1 MNKKKIVIALSLV
14 VMSMATMMGCGAK
27 TKSKSESADLV
38 IIGAGGAGL
47 AAAVQAK
54 EEGVEKIVVL
64 EKMPMVGGNTN
75 KATGGM
81 NAAESTPQKAAGIK
95 DSIQTM
101 IDDTM
106 KGGKNLNDPEL
117 VKKLANE
124 AKDGVDWLIGLG
136 ADLNE
141 VARAGGATNDRI
153 HRPVGG
159 AAVGATIVKTLKTE
173 AEKQGVD
180 IRTLNEATE
189 IVKDSEGNISGVKAK
204 DKEGKAYTI
213 NTKVVVV
220 AAGGFGA
227 NMEMITGYKAELE
240 GFATTNHP
248 GATGDG
254 IKLVE
259 SLGGALRDMEQIQT
273 HPTGVASQ
281 GLLISEGVR
290 GDGAILVNKSAKRF
304 YNELDTRDKVSKAVL
319 GQEGKEAFLVFDDN
333 VKDGLHAIE
342 EYVGAGVV
350 VEGNS
355 VEDLAS
361 KIGVDGATLKAT
373 IDEYNTSVDTQNDPL
388 GRTSLLKKLNKGKFY
403 AIQITPIIH
412 HTMGGVVINTNA
424 EVLDSNGKAI
434 KGLFAAGEVTGGVHG
449 ANRLGG
455 NAVADIIVYGR
466 QAGKSAAELIK

>member
-27 TKSKSESADLV
+27 SKSESADLV

-47 AAAVQAK
+47 AAAVQAR

-81 NAAESTPQKAAGIK
+81 NAAESTPQKAAGIE

-204 DKEGKAYTI
+204 DKEGKEYTI

-220 AAGGFGA
+220 AAGGFGS

-304 YNELDTRDKVSKAVL
+304 YNELDTRDGLKGPIEVEVKVADGKLSDIVILDNKETETIFESIKEYLIPDMIEKNTSEVETVSGATTSSKAV
-319 GQEGKEAFLVFDDN
+319 
-333 VKDGLHAIE
+333 I
-342 EYVGAGVV
+342 
-350 VEGNS
+350 
-355 VEDLAS
+355 
-361 KIGVDGATLKAT
+361 KA
-373 IDEYNTSVDTQNDPL
+373 V
-388 GRTSLLKKLNKGKFY
+388 
-403 AIQITPIIH
+403 
-412 HTMGGVVINTNA
+412 
-424 EVLDSNGKAI
+424 
-434 KGLFAAGEVTGGVHG
+434 
-449 ANRLGG
+449 G
-455 NAVADIIVYGR
+455 NALEEA
-466 QAGKSAAELIK
+466 K